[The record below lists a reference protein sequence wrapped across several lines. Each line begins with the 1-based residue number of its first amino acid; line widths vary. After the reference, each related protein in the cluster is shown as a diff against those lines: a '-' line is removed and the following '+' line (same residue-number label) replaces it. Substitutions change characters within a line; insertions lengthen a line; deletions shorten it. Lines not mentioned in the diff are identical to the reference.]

1 VRRSSLSGFWSYLFR
16 RLWQSLFVLL
26 GLSLVVF
33 SLLHLSGDPIRLL
46 APLDTTAEELQA
58 MRKVHGLDRP
68 LPEQYWEFLIRAVQG
83 DFGKSV
89 RNGLPALPMAL
100 ERLPATVALTLTA
113 FSIAL
118 LVAFPLGILA
128 ALNRNTWID
137 RTLMGFA
144 LLGQSMPVF
153 WLGILLMLI
162 FAVKLQV
169 LPATGRHE
177 GWRSLILPG
186 ITLGMFN
193 MARTARLLRSELL
206 EVMGAEYIWVAR
218 GKGLSEQVV
227 IWRHAIPNAILP
239 MVTLIGLDLGALLA
253 GSVITETIF
262 AWPGI
267 GRLAVDSI
275 YARDF
280 PVVQSV
286 VFIIALIYVAVNLLV
301 DVLYVFLDPRV
312 GLK

>member
-1 VRRSSLSGFWSYLFR
+1 
-16 RLWQSLFVLL
+16 LFVLL
-26 GLSLVVF
+26 GLSIVVF
-33 SLLHLSGDPIRLL
+33 GLLHLSGDPIRLL
-46 APLDTTAEELQA
+46 APLDTTAEELEA
-58 MRKVHGLDRP
+58 MRKAHGLDRP
-68 LPEQYWEFLIRAVQG
+68 LPEQYWNFLTNALQG

-89 RNGLPALPMAL
+89 RNGLPAMELAL
-100 ERLPATVALTLTA
+100 ERLPATAVLTLTA
-113 FSIAL
+113 YSIAL
-118 LVAFPLGILA
+118 IVAFPIGVLA
-128 ALNRNTWID
+128 AINMNTWID
-137 RTLMGFA
+137 RLLMSIA

-153 WLGILLMLI
+153 WLGILLMLL
-162 FAVKLQV
+162 FAVNLQI
-169 LPATGRHE
+169 LPATGRHA

-206 EVMGAEYIWVAR
+206 EVMGEDYIKTAR

-227 IWRHAIPNAILP
+227 IWRHALRNALIP
-239 MVTLIGLDLGALLA
+239 MVTLLGLDLGALLA

-280 PVVQSV
+280 PVVQAVVCVVASV
-286 VFIIALIYVAVNLLV
+286 YVVINLLV
-301 DVLYVFLDPRV
+301 DVLYVFLDPRIR
-312 GLK
+312 LK